1 MTVTGANNAPA
12 VVEHPGAGH
21 TCLARCNV
29 PDRTYAP
36 DAESTDYPHAR
47 GLPDDPNLE
56 MELAAGRLP
65 PSPLPGDW
73 HDAVCRGCGDAI
85 FVRPG
90 DVPLCTRCERQGDD
104 DPEPPSGSALFPEI
118 PTWTD
123 EQLVVAIELA
133 DLREPGLGLYA
144 VGNLPDRH
152 EAFLHECSAE
162 LVRRLEKRGAR
173 FAA

>member
-1 MTVTGANNAPA
+1 M
-12 VVEHPGAGH
+12 
-21 TCLARCNV
+21 

-36 DAESTDYPHAR
+36 DAESTDFPHTS
-47 GLPDDPNLE
+47 GLPDDPHLE
-56 MELAAGRLP
+56 MELARSRTSADDEPDP
-65 PSPLPGDW
+65 PTG
-73 HDAVCRGCGDAI
+73 A
-85 FVRPG
+85 
-90 DVPLCTRCERQGDD
+90 
-104 DPEPPSGSALFPEI
+104 ALFPEI

-133 DLREPGLGLYA
+133 DSREPGLGLYA

-162 LVRRLEKRGAR
+162 LVRRLEDRGVA